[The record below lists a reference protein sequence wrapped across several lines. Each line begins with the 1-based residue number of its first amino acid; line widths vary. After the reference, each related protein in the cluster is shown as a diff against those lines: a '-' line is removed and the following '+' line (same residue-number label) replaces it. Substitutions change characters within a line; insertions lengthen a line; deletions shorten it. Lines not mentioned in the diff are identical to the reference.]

1 MIWESFLD
9 KTIDSEVLKQNI
21 STPQFARLERRAE
34 TRADE
39 VRVKTEKQLKIAA
52 NTNIEA
58 EKAPHAEEIKVILLK
73 TKKDAEEVIAKFK
86 LEAEQ
91 AKAILKKQ
99 KEAAKQVKILQK
111 KIFWI
116 SKSLGFQNKQLETEP
131 WNVLR

>member
-52 NTNIEA
+52 NANIEA
-58 EKAPHAEEIKVILLK
+58 EKAPM
-73 TKKDAEEVIAKFK
+73 
-86 LEAEQ
+86 
-91 AKAILKKQ
+91 LKK
-99 KEAAKQVKILQK
+99 
-111 KIFWI
+111 
-116 SKSLGFQNKQLETEP
+116 
-131 WNVLR
+131 